1 MQSIKQIQKTSVFVP
16 MAADIIHH
24 GHINIL
30 LKAKKYGK
38 VTVGLMTDRG
48 LFSYKKRYPIIS
60 YKNRFKI
67 LEQIKCIDKIIPL
80 NGLKYVQISKKYK
93 FDYFVHGDDWK
104 TGVQSRERKR
114 LKVVM
119 KRWNGKL
126 IDLKYTPGISSSK
139 IRHNLFKNEKLV
151 YVGIAADILHE
162 GHINILKVASNY
174 GEVIVGLLTNR
185 AIKTYKNPPILNYR
199 QRKIVL
205 ENMKYVKKVIPQ
217 TSLDYRKNLLK
228 IKPHFVVH
236 GDDWKTGV
244 QKKTRLNVIKLI
256 SKWSGKLIEPK
267 YTKNISSSLIKKN
280 VAKIVNNK

>member
-1 MQSIKQIQKTSVFVP
+1 MQSIKLIQKPSVFVP
-16 MAADIIHH
+16 MAADILHH

-38 VTVGLMTDRG
+38 ITVGLMTDKG
-48 LFSYKKRYPIIS
+48 LFSYKKRKPIIS

-67 LEQIKCIDKIIPL
+67 LKQIKSIDKIIPL
-80 NGLKYVQISKKYK
+80 NGLEYVKIAKKFK
-93 FDYFVHGDDWK
+93 FNYFIHGDDWK
-104 TGVQSRERKR
+104 AGVQSKVRER
-114 LKVVM
+114 LKVVI
-119 KRWNGKL
+119 KKWNGKL

-139 IRHNLFKNEKLV
+139 IKHSLFKNEKLV

-162 GHINILKVASNY
+162 GHINILKVANSY
-174 GEVIVGLLTNR
+174 GEVIVGLLTNN

-217 TSLDYRKNLLK
+217 TSLDYSKNLLK

-236 GDDWKTGV
+236 GDDWKKGV
-244 QKKTRLNVIKLI
+244 QKKTRLKVIKLI
-256 SKWSGKLIEPK
+256 SKWSGKLVEPK

-280 VAKIVNNK
+280 VANIINNR